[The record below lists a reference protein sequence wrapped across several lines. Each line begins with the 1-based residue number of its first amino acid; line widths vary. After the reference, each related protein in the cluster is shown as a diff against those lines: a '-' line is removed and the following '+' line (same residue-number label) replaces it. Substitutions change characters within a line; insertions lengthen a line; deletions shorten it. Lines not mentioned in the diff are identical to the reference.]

1 MIRTKGF
8 RALAL
13 GTVLLGTATACSG
26 SGGSKASTSSTT
38 AAASSGP
45 LTAGTGFVTVASV
58 SGDHPLAAADQRAL
72 KAAVLAYVK
81 NATVAPLEGKPTTAL
96 AGTMVPAAA
105 ASLQGPDAT
114 TFTDAGLP
122 RATGVKVKVQPI
134 SLHGLADSTGA
145 IDLVGSTLDVTVNA
159 TTKAGPITIHR
170 SGQLMFERDSGTWKI
185 LGYQL
190 AVTRDGAGLGSASSS
205 TTTAKAQP

>member
-13 GTVLLGTATACSG
+13 GTVLLGTVTACSG
-26 SGGSKASTSSTT
+26 SGGSKATTSTT
-38 AAASSGP
+38 AAAASGP

-58 SGDHPLAAADQRAL
+58 SGDHQLAATDQRAI

-81 NATVAPLEGKPTTAL
+81 NATVAPLEGRPTTAL
-96 AGTMVPAAA
+96 AGMMVPAAA
-105 ASLQGPDAT
+105 ASLQGPDAAT
-114 TFTDAGLP
+114 LTDAGLP
-122 RATGVKVKVQPI
+122 RTTDVKVKVQPI
-134 SLHGLADSTGA
+134 SLHGLADATGA
-145 IDLVGSTLDVTVNA
+145 IDLVGSTVEVTA
-159 TTKAGPITIHR
+159 TASTPAGPITIHR
-170 SGQLMFERDSGTWKI
+170 TGQLMFERDSGTWKI

-190 AVTRDGAGLGSASSS
+190 AVTRDGAGLGSAPSS